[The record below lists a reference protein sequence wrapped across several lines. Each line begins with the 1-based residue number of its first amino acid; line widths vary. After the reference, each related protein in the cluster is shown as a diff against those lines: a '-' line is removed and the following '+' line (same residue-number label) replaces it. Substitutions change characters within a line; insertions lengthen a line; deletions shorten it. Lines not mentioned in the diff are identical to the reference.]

1 MGGTYCLI
9 KVNFNK
15 MRQLRF
21 HPIYQGHRR
30 RCYGKFSVKFN
41 VRCSFNGGEYGDKT
55 ASSSN
60 G

>member
-21 HPIYQGHRR
+21 YRIYQGRR
-30 RCYGKFSVKFN
+30 RSCYAKFGIKFN
-41 VRCSFNGGEYGDKT
+41 LRCSFNGGEYGDKT
-55 ASSSN
+55 ASSSDR
-60 G
+60 